1 MSRTARALASFA
13 ALAGVLLVA
22 LGCGTDGTG
31 RPGASDPTGTVRAGT
46 AAAVP
51 ARTVV
56 TGTGSEAPGCGER
69 HPAEGAARPA
79 TPPRPHGL
87 GEPPSGL
94 AGGRATAD
102 RGADQD
108 VHAVPPGRT
117 PPDLAPPSPVE
128 LSILRV

>member
-1 MSRTARALASFA
+1 LLISAGTGETMAA
-13 ALAGVLLVA
+13 ALG
-22 LGCGTDGTG
+22 LGLGPGDAVVSL
-31 RPGASDPTGTVRAGT
+31 GAS
-46 AAAVP
+46 AVP